1 MYIEFYGLDALPF
14 ELSPDPKYLMMT
26 PRHREALA
34 NLQYGISARKS
45 LTLMTGEAGTGKTT
59 LVNAAL
65 ASAPC
70 RDARIVQMSNSML
83 TRQEFMEFLTRAFHL
98 SPETAQSKTKL
109 LAELE
114 DELLKRRAAGIT
126 TALVI
131 DEAQCLERELLEEIR
146 MLSNIETPSEKLLP
160 LVLVG
165 QPEFAERLNLPSLRQ
180 LKQRVALRCELGTL
194 TAEETAAYIAGRV
207 RIAGGQA
214 SIMFTREA
222 TEQVHRLSG
231 GIPRT
236 ISVICD
242 NALVN
247 GFALGIKPVH
257 ADLIRE
263 VGADFD
269 LDKRAAMAPMVSPQ
283 PALPHDTRTAA
294 ELRPSAAP
302 QGRQSPVGHV
312 APQRPSLQPTPATA
326 AGEDPDRPLFDNF
339 KKKRRFSF
347 F

>member
-1 MYIEFYGLDALPF
+1 MYLDYFGLDALPF

-65 ASAPC
+65 ASPPC
-70 RDARIVQMSNSML
+70 KDARIVQLSNSTL
-83 TRQEFMEFLTRAFHL
+83 TRDEFVEFLARSFRL
-98 SPETAQSKTKL
+98 SAEAASSKTLL

-114 DELLKRRAAGIT
+114 QLLVERRAQGIT

-165 QPEFAERLNLPSLRQ
+165 QPEFAERLNLPSMRQ

-194 TAEETAAYIAGRV
+194 TAAETAAYVAGRM
-207 RIAGGQA
+207 RIAGGEA
-214 SIMFTREA
+214 SIVFTRGAIE
-222 TEQVHRLSG
+222 EIHKGSG

-242 NALVN
+242 NAMVN
-247 GFALGIKPVH
+247 GYALGIKPIT
-257 ADLIRE
+257 AELIQE
-263 VGADFD
+263 VCADFD
-269 LDKRAAMAPMVSPQ
+269 LGRNAATAPV
-283 PALPHDTRTAA
+283 
-294 ELRPSAAP
+294 AAP
-302 QGRQSPVGHV
+302 E
-312 APQRPSLQPTPATA
+312 RPSLRSATGPGLSRPAPIPATPAA
-326 AGEDPDRPLFDNF
+326 VEDENAHRPLFGNF
-339 KKKRRFSF
+339 SRKRKFSF

>member
-1 MYIEFYGLDALPF
+1 MYIDFYGLSALPF

-70 RDARIVQMSNSML
+70 RDAHIVQLSNSML
-83 TRQEFMEFLTRAFHL
+83 SREEFLEFLARAFQL
-98 SPETAQSKTKL
+98 SLEAAQSKTVL

-114 DELLKRRAAGIT
+114 RELLNRRAAGIT

-180 LKQRVALRCELGTL
+180 LKQRVALRCALGTL
-194 TAEETAAYIAGRV
+194 SAAETAAYIAGRV
-207 RIAGGQA
+207 RIAGGEA
-214 SIMFTREA
+214 SIVFTREA
-222 TEQVHRLSG
+222 IEEVHRGSG

-242 NALVN
+242 NALVS
-247 GFALGIKPVH
+247 GFAVGIKPIT
-257 ADLIRE
+257 ADVVRE
-263 VGADFD
+263 VCADFD
-269 LDKRAAMAPMVSPQ
+269 LNR
-283 PALPHDTRTAA
+283 RTAVQA
-294 ELRPSAAP
+294 PVPPPPAVAPGPIATTAAP
-302 QGRQSPVGHV
+302 VVQ
-312 APQRPSLQPTPATA
+312 QRPATQPEATTV
-326 AGEDPDRPLFDNF
+326 PDDGTDRGLFGSYT
-339 KKKRRFSF
+339 KKRRFSF

>member
-1 MYIEFYGLDALPF
+1 VYLEFYGLDALPF
-14 ELSPDPKYLMMT
+14 ELSPDPKYLLLT
-26 PRHREALA
+26 ESHREALA

-45 LTLMTGEAGTGKTT
+45 LTLITGEAGTGKTT
-59 LVNAAL
+59 LINAAL
-65 ASAPC
+65 SSASC
-70 RDARIVQMSNSML
+70 RDARIVHLSNSML
-83 TRQEFMEFLTRAFHL
+83 SRDEFVEFLAARFML
-98 SPETAQSKTKL
+98 SPEAERSKARL

-114 DELLKRRAAGIT
+114 RELLQRRAQGVT

-146 MLSNIETPSEKLLP
+146 LLSNIETPSEKLLP

-194 TAEETAAYIAGRV
+194 TAAETAAYVTGRI
-207 RIAGGQA
+207 RIAGGDG
-214 SIMFTREA
+214 STVFTRDALE
-222 TEQVHRLSG
+222 EVHRFSH

-247 GFALGIKPVH
+247 GFAAGVKPITAALV
-257 ADLIRE
+257 RQ
-263 VGADFD
+263 VCTDFD
-269 LDKRAAMAPMVSPQ
+269 FNRTQ
-283 PALPHDTRTAA
+283 PAPVD
-294 ELRPSAAP
+294 
-302 QGRQSPVGHV
+302 GRQLAADAPVQSP
-312 APQRPSLQPTPATA
+312 PQRDVEASAERRSAEDAQPM
-326 AGEDPDRPLFDNF
+326 FNNF
-339 KKKRRFSF
+339 SRKRRFSF

>member
-1 MYIEFYGLDALPF
+1 MYTEFYGLDALPF

-26 PRHREALA
+26 ARHREALA

-65 ASAPC
+65 SSPAC
-70 RDARIVQMSNSML
+70 RDAHIVQLSNSML
-83 TRQEFMEFLTRAFHL
+83 TREEFIEFLARAFHL
-98 SPETAQSKTKL
+98 SPEAAHSKATFL
-109 LAELE
+109 VELE
-114 DELLKRRAAGIT
+114 EELLRRRRDGIT

-146 MLSNIETPSEKLLP
+146 MLSNIETPAEKLLP

-165 QPEFAERLNLPSLRQ
+165 QPEFAERLSLPSLRQ

-194 TAEETAAYIAGRV
+194 NAAETAAYIAGRV
-207 RIAGGQA
+207 RIAGGES

-222 TEQVHRLSG
+222 VDEVHRLSG

-247 GFALGIKPVH
+247 GFALGIKPVG
-257 ADLIRE
+257 ADLVRE

-269 LDKRAAMAPMVSPQ
+269 LGKRAALAVP
-283 PALPHDTRTAA
+283 R
-294 ELRPSAAP
+294 SAAP
-302 QGRQSPVGHV
+302 QSVRTPVPGPPPQPPSPPPEQAMV
-312 APQRPSLQPTPATA
+312 AGDAPP
-326 AGEDPDRPLFDNF
+326 RPLLDSF